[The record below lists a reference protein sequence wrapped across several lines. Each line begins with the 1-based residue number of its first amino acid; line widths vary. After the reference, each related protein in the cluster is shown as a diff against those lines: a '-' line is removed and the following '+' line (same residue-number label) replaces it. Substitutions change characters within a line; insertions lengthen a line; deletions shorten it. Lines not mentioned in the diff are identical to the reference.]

1 MLDIYATYIL
11 HAEIFLHVL
20 DTFQASLKHC
30 GFTYIKIGFKYL
42 NLFSKVHLRSVDNRH
57 VRDMILT
64 WMEQVLEYKT
74 MGHVSICS
82 NPKDFVFCQEGLDI
96 LRNETK
102 V

>member
-1 MLDIYATYIL
+1 
-11 HAEIFLHVL
+11 
-20 DTFQASLKHC
+20 
-30 GFTYIKIGFKYL
+30 
-42 NLFSKVHLRSVDNRH
+42 LRSVDNRH